1 MNYIYNDFY
10 INDNHTNFVNLLEI
24 SGYFR
29 DVNTLNRI
37 IKYIDSRNGKTYSY
51 NADVNLENIET
62 NFDNQKAV
70 IEWLIISSQIALS
83 TRRKNQER
91 WNNNIIWINENNISV
106 VYDNLKHLA
115 FTKEIDF
122 SKKTYKDVVV
132 LGANYITMEKRLVY
146 LISKLDK
153 IKTNMITFVTANDRF
168 VIFDEILQK
177 CSNKNCLERIF
188 TEIDDNSEQKIF
200 YKYFKK
206 TNKIKY
212 FFIFTKKFKE
222 IIADNTVTEKVM
234 TNVLIYNY
242 KSKMNK
248 INSRILGSYARK
260 DSGRNRANTGD
271 TIIALLQEDNISD
284 INELDR
290 YVFVSGQPHIETQK
304 IASIIAVLEY
314 FNRSTVPDGFSMEF
328 VGYGDELQKTK
339 LSIKSH
345 MQTFAGT
352 LFMKYILL
360 LSEKTNDLIGSRNYI
375 TKNLSYEAVHGLVT
389 DDKD

>member
-29 DVNTLNRI
+29 DVNTLNRV

-70 IEWLIISSQIALS
+70 IEWLIISSQIVLS

-132 LGANYITMEKRLVY
+132 FGANYITMEKRLVY

-168 VIFDEILQK
+168 VIFDERLQK

-242 KSKMNK
+242 RSKMNK

-328 VGYGDELQKTK
+328 VGYSDELQKTK